1 MPMAEATKAEE
12 STKNED
18 ERRKFAK
25 AREYLSKGEYPAN
38 TARLIRWG
46 YGDGKRIFGSLIGIA
61 QLCWQLDRRQV
72 GGRSNKIGRHSDKYM
87 YRYAAVHT

>member
-25 AREYLSKGEYPAN
+25 AREYLSKN

-46 YGDGKRIFGSLIGIA
+46 YGDGKRIFGSLIGTA
-61 QLCWQLDRRQV
+61 QLCWQLERRQV

-87 YRYAAVHT
+87 YRYGVVHT

>member
-25 AREYLSKGEYPAN
+25 ASEYLSKGEYPAN
-38 TARLIRWG
+38 TA
-46 YGDGKRIFGSLIGIA
+46 
-61 QLCWQLDRRQV
+61 
-72 GGRSNKIGRHSDKYM
+72 N
-87 YRYAAVHT
+87 